1 MQMKS
6 ILVRFRFSS
15 SSGYRKRQTRLT
27 IEHIVTNP
35 SSCQSKLSPRTTISN
50 CFSTYSPSYS
60 SPLPFPLTPPP
71 SFSFPFTIYFLP
83 VYLIFSSP
91 LPYIFFPFTLY
102 FLPLCFYSSNIP
114 LPLYPL
120 TFLQNFFSFLPMTL
134 RPSFPLLFTFNSPPF
149 ISFPL

>member
-71 SFSFPFTIYFLP
+71 VILLP
-83 VYLIFSSP
+83 LYHIFSSR

-102 FLPLCFYSSNIP
+102 FLPLYFIFSSPLLLLIQYSSPP
-114 LPLYPL
+114 LPFDFPPE
-120 TFLQNFFSFLPMTL
+120 FFF
-134 RPSFPLLFTFNSPPF
+134 LFTYDSPPF
-149 ISFPL
+149 LSFTLYL